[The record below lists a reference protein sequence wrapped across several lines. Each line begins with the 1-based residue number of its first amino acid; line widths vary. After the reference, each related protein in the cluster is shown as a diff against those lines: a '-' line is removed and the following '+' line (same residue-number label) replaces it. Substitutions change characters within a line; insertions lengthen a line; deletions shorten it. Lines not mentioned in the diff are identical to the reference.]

1 MSADTE
7 SKVVDVEVVEE
18 AADGSAVIEVP
29 EGMEMPQNE
38 QEPVSA
44 SEQEQSDDDH
54 PDDDEEM
61 RAAKRAR
68 RRAKKE
74 YVRQRNAEKDAR
86 LESLQRQNQELAAR
100 LAAMEQ
106 FARKSDLAKIDKEI
120 QDEQLRLQYAM
131 TKMREATDNSD
142 GNSFVR
148 AREIEAES
156 RKRLAE
162 LEELK
167 YRAEVVP
174 QQEAPVNPKVK
185 RMAQDWLDSNPWY
198 DPEGQDED
206 TQIAKIIDA
215 RLTQEGWDPSSPDYW
230 EELDNR
236 LQKRLPHRYN
246 ETQDERPIRRPR
258 SVVTGSVRESVSGR
272 GSGNGYVLSPERV
285 RAIKEAGMWD
295 DVEKRNRM
303 IKQFISYD
311 KANRG

>member
-1 MSADTE
+1 MSTDTE
-7 SKVVDVEVVEE
+7 SKVADLEVVEE

-29 EGMEMPQNE
+29 EGMEVPE
-38 QEPVSA
+38 VQEASSGDSA
-44 SEQEQSDDDH
+44 DDDH
-54 PDDDEEM
+54 PDDNDEV

-68 RRAKKE
+68 RRAKKD

-86 LESLQRQNQELAAR
+86 LEALQRQNQELMTR
-100 LAAMEQ
+100 LAAIEQ
-106 FARKSDLAKIDKEI
+106 RAHSADVERLDKAIE
-120 QDEQLRLQYAM
+120 DEQLRLQYAM

-142 GNSFVR
+142 GNAFVR

-156 RKRLAE
+156 RKRLEA
-162 LEELK
+162 LQGMK
-167 YRAEVVP
+167 YRAEEAP
-174 QQEAPVNPKVK
+174 QREAPVNPKVK
-185 RMAQDWLDSNPWY
+185 RMANDWLEANPWY
-198 DPEGQDED
+198 DPESADED

-215 RLTQEGWDPSSPDYW
+215 KLTQEGWDPSSPDYW

-246 ETQDERPIRRPR
+246 ETQDERPTRRPR

-285 RAIKEAGMWD
+285 RAIKEAGMWED
-295 DVEKRNRM
+295 IEKRNRM
-303 IKQFISYD
+303 IKQFITYD

>member
-1 MSADTE
+1 MSTDTE
-7 SKVVDVEVVEE
+7 NKVADLEVVEE

-29 EGMEMPQNE
+29 EGMEIPE
-38 QEPVSA
+38 AQEA
-44 SEQEQSDDDH
+44 SGGDPADDDH
-54 PDDDEEM
+54 PDDDDEV

-68 RRAKKE
+68 RRAKKD

-86 LESLQRQNQELAAR
+86 LEALQRQNQELMSR
-100 LAAMEQ
+100 LAVIEQ
-106 FARKSDLAKIDKEI
+106 RAHSADVERLDKAIE
-120 QDEQLRLQYAM
+120 DEQLRLQYAL

-142 GNSFVR
+142 GNAFVR

-156 RKRLAE
+156 RKRLEA
-162 LEELK
+162 LQGMK
-167 YRAEVVP
+167 YRAEETP
-174 QQEAPVNPKVK
+174 QREAPVNPKVK
-185 RMAQDWLDSNPWY
+185 RMANDWLEANPWY
-198 DPEGQDED
+198 DPEGADED

-215 RLTQEGWDPSSPDYW
+215 KLTQEGWDPSSPDYW

-246 ETQDERPIRRPR
+246 ESQDERPQRRPR
-258 SVVTGSVRESVSGR
+258 SVVTGSVRESVGGR

-295 DVEKRNRM
+295 DIEKRNRM

>member
-1 MSADTE
+1 MTTDTE
-7 SKVVDVEVVEE
+7 NKVADLEVVEE

-29 EGMEMPQNE
+29 EGMDVPDARE
-38 QEPVSA
+38 A
-44 SEQEQSDDDH
+44 SGGDPADDDH
-54 PDDDEEM
+54 PDDDDEV

-68 RRAKKE
+68 RRAKKD

-86 LESLQRQNQELAAR
+86 LEALQRQNQEMAAR

-106 FARKSDLAKIDKEI
+106 RAHSADVERLNKAIE
-120 QDEQLRLQYAM
+120 DEQLRLQYAM

-142 GNSFVR
+142 GNAFVR

-156 RKRLAE
+156 RKRLEA
-162 LEELK
+162 LHGLK
-167 YRAEVVP
+167 HRASEQP
-174 QQEAPVNPKVK
+174 QESVVNPKVK
-185 RMAQDWLDSNPWY
+185 RMANDWLEANPWY
-198 DPEGQDED
+198 DPEGGDED

-215 RLTQEGWDPSSPDYW
+215 KLTQEGWDPSSPDYW

-246 ETQDERPIRRPR
+246 DLQEERPQRRPR
-258 SVVTGSVRESVSGR
+258 SVVTGSVRESVSNR
-272 GSGNGYVLSPERV
+272 GGSSGYVLSPERV
-285 RAIKEAGMWD
+285 RAIKEAGMWE

>member
-7 SKVVDVEVVEE
+7 NKAADLEVVEE

-29 EGMEMPQNE
+29 EGMEVPEAQDGM
-38 QEPVSA
+38 A
-44 SEQEQSDDDH
+44 AGGDTADDDH
-54 PDDDEEM
+54 PDDNEEV
-61 RAAKRAR
+61 REAKRAR

-86 LESLQRQNQELAAR
+86 LEALQRQNQELVQR
-100 LAAMEQ
+100 IAAMEQ
-106 FARKSDLAKIDKEI
+106 RAHRSDLAQIDKDI
-120 QDEQLRLQYAM
+120 QDEQLRLQYAL
-131 TKMREATDNSD
+131 TKMREAIDNSD
-142 GNSFVR
+142 GNAMVR

-156 RKRLAE
+156 RQR
-162 LEELK
+162 LEELQARK
-167 YRAEVVP
+167 YRSEEVAQP
-174 QQEAPVNPKVK
+174 KEAPVNPKVK
-185 RMAQDWLDSNPWY
+185 RMAQDWLDANPWY
-198 DPEGQDED
+198 DPEGGDED

>member
-1 MSADTE
+1 MNTDTE
-7 SKVVDVEVVEE
+7 NKAADLEVVEE

-29 EGMEMPQNE
+29 EGMEVPE
-38 QEPVSA
+38 AQEGMA
-44 SEQEQSDDDH
+44 AGGDTADDDH

-86 LESLQRQNQELAAR
+86 LEALQRQNQELMQR
-100 LAAMEQ
+100 LSAIEKRAHSADVE
-106 FARKSDLAKIDKEI
+106 RLDKAIE
-120 QDEQLRLQYAM
+120 DEQLRLQYAM
-131 TKMREATDNSD
+131 TKMREAIDNSD
-142 GNSFVR
+142 GNAMVR

-156 RKRLAE
+156 RKRLEALHGMKYQAE
-162 LEELK
+162 EAP
-167 YRAEVVP
+167 R
-174 QQEAPVNPKVK
+174 QEAPVNPKVK
-185 RMAQDWLDSNPWY
+185 RMAQDWLDANPWY
-198 DPEGQDED
+198 DPEGADED

-215 RLTQEGWDPSSPDYW
+215 KLTQEGWDPASPDYW

-246 ETQDERPIRRPR
+246 EIQDERPIRRPR
-258 SVVTGSVRESVSGR
+258 SVVTGSVRESASGR